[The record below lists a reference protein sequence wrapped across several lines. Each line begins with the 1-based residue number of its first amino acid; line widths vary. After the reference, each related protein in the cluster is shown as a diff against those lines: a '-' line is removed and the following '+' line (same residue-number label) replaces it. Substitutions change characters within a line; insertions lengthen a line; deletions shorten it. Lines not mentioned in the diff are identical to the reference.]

1 MGGVDKFDQYMANYS
16 ISQKSRRWWLKLFY
30 YMIDTAIVNSFILY
44 KESCNTMKKKYIS
57 QLEFRSRLTDELI
70 SNFSSRKKQ
79 ASSPQDRIIKK
90 KMKLSI
96 KSSSFDNV
104 QHLPKFISNY
114 RRCKMYSTK
123 KQEKRSNMV
132 CITCEV
138 TLCKN
143 CFEPYHKQ

>member
-1 MGGVDKFDQYMANYS
+1 MRWKDRGVKPVTLISNMHNASESTMVNRKNKRGEKIAVKFPVGISDYNKHMGGVDKFDQYMANYS

-79 ASSPQDRIIKK
+79 TSSPQDRIIKK
-90 KMKLSI
+90 K
-96 KSSSFDNV
+96 
-104 QHLPKFISNY
+104 
-114 RRCKMYSTK
+114 
-123 KQEKRSNMV
+123 
-132 CITCEV
+132 
-138 TLCKN
+138 
-143 CFEPYHKQ
+143 